1 MPGLM
6 QTFDVSSDTMEQ
18 LDLALGLVFP
28 WNRKGASFY
37 RAGET
42 DDGFAWLELWPY
54 KTESNTDVL
63 PLPFPLDS
71 RDKMFGFVR
80 DWLSSAKRG
89 LEFDTDGSCNKGWRL
104 SQNHSC
110 WEPYIVKVEATWIIY
125 GK

>member
-6 QTFDVSSDTMEQ
+6 QTFDVSSDTLEQ

-28 WNRKGASFY
+28 WNRRGADFY
-37 RAGET
+37 RVGEAG
-42 DDGFAWLELWPY
+42 GFAWLELWPY
-54 KTESNTDVL
+54 KVDGKTDIL
-63 PLPFPLDS
+63 PLPFPLNT
-71 RDKMFGFVR
+71 REKMFGFVR

-89 LEFDTDGSCNKGWRL
+89 QKFDTDGSCREGWRI

-110 WEPYIVKVEATWIIY
+110 WEPYIAKVEATWIIY